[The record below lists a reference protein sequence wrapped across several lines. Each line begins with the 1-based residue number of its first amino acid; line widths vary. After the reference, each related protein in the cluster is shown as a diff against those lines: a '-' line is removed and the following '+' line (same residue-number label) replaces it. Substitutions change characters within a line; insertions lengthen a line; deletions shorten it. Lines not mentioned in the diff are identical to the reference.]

1 MDDAED
7 LSEISKQLKEKL
19 RHWGVPDDFYIEDE
33 AKEFI
38 LTALSSEKISSV
50 YIDDDN
56 GLCIDEFE

>member
-1 MDDAED
+1 MDDAEN
-7 LSEISKQLKEKL
+7 LAEIAKQLKDKL
-19 RHWGVPDDFYIEDE
+19 KYWGVPDDFYIEDE

-50 YIDDDN
+50 YIDKDN